1 MKWKVFETVT
11 EKDTPDGPEKK
22 KTGPVIRSGKP
33 AECVLNFQQ
42 CLQGGHKNTNKDN
55 CTCVVNFE
63 IDGGKLK
70 INKPPSRDDEACRND
85 ADLHVRLLHTALTP
99 NTLLRCSKTARN
111 TYPRGRQLWSWTSP

>member
-70 INKPPSRDDEACRND
+70 INKPPLSKQHARLRKKLGLKTHEEIPVHLVSNADSSR
-85 ADLHVRLLHTALTP
+85 
-99 NTLLRCSKTARN
+99 LRTEKHR
-111 TYPRGRQLWSWTSP
+111 